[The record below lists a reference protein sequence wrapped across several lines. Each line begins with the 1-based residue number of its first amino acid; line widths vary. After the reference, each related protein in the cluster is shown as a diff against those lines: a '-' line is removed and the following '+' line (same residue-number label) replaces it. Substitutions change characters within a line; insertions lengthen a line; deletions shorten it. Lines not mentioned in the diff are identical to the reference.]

1 MIALPCMFIAQITLI
16 GLLTLNE
23 AALPA
28 TLLIPLLIIHILF
41 SIYIKQKHFLVTKNL
56 PSRECLKMDLKNSSE
71 GRMDFSFV
79 KRKYVQPAME
89 SKEDVQPENLSIARE
104 IAQEDVVYMTPPSSE
119 AEILNDEYEGNACA
133 LNHEVFSQDTNIPL
147 ILKSPPV
154 SN

>member
-1 MIALPCMFIAQITLI
+1 
-16 GLLTLNE
+16 
-23 AALPA
+23 
-28 TLLIPLLIIHILF
+28 
-41 SIYIKQKHFLVTKNL
+41 
-56 PSRECLKMDLKNSSE
+56 
-71 GRMDFSFV
+71 MDFSFV